1 MVEDHYRGEP
11 GNPLIACVTT
21 NHYRRESDVSCR
33 HPLVKYKH
41 RKVYALGF
49 VGILSTDHARLG
61 IAATLQ
67 AQNGTFLALA
77 SQTAA
82 LETELQKIKLV
93 YTQLWRT
100 KTGSAR
106 DPFDEVD
113 Q

>member
-1 MVEDHYRGEP
+1 M
-11 GNPLIACVTT
+11 
-21 NHYRRESDVSCR
+21 DVSCR

-41 RKVYALGF
+41 HKVYALGF
-49 VGILSTDHARLG
+49 VGILSTDHVRLG

-82 LETELQKIKLV
+82 LETELQKIKPV

-113 Q
+113 QYAENPNDFGFGSLRAK